1 MKGFLSVLFVL
12 MVATIDARMFGE
24 STLSVIMVL
33 ILFAIIYFKRLKQF
47 DFNNGVFFVCC
58 ISIVSSILHLF
69 FKESKIFGMSEPIFL
84 TIFDFWFAY
93 IMSNFILKQKAN
105 KLLKNTEKTKN

>member
-12 MVATIDARMFGE
+12 MLVTIDARIFGE
-24 STLSVIMVL
+24 STASVIMVL
-33 ILFAIIYFKRLKQF
+33 ILFAIIYFKKLKQF
-47 DFNNGVFFVCC
+47 DFNKVVFWICS
-58 ISIVSSILHLF
+58 ISIVSFILHLF
-69 FKESKIFGMSEPIFL
+69 FKEIKIFGISEPIFL

-105 KLLKNTEKTKN
+105 KLLKNTEKN